1 MITDRY
7 DIVTTLLRYI
17 RLKIS
22 FWPKKYIFGMLSKL
36 NTTCTFVASVRVLDF
51 RNHLIDAKNNISSA
65 PKSSFIF
72 RNKVSYISECVLAFG
87 IFYRFLYN
95 TPII

>member
-36 NTTCTFVASVRVLDF
+36 ITTFVASVRVLDF

-72 RNKVSYISECVLAFG
+72 RNKVSYIYECVLAFG

>member
-36 NTTCTFVASVRVLDF
+36 NTTIVASVRVLDF
-51 RNHLIDAKNNISSA
+51 RNHLIDAKNNILSA

-87 IFYRFLYN
+87 IFYSFLYN